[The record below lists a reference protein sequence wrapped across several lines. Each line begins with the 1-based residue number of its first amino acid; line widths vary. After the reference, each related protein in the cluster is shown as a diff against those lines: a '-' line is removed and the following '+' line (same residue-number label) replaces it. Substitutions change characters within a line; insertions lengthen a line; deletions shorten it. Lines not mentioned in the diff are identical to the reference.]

1 MSLWKYEYLVG
12 KLRND
17 KSCCSHKRLFC
28 WLTIWSV
35 GHIKLFLGL
44 NAFFYAIV
52 QAFSN
57 KSFYIL
63 NIHVD
68 FPWKEG
74 VLITA
79 EHQYYPV
86 FINFISKYLDI
97 ALIEFVQTQQQQPL
111 LSLFAWLFCWL
122 TMWSFEQIKLFQ
134 ALNAFFYTF
143 VQAFSN
149 KAFYFEYT

>member
-1 MSLWKYEYLVG
+1 M
-12 KLRND
+12 
-17 KSCCSHKRLFC
+17 
-28 WLTIWSV
+28 IWSFE
-35 GHIKLFLGL
+35 HIKLFLGL

-68 FPWKEG
+68 FPWKEA
-74 VLITA
+74 VLIPA

-97 ALIEFVQTQQQQPL
+97 ALIEFV
-111 LSLFAWLFCWL
+111 
-122 TMWSFEQIKLFQ
+122 
-134 ALNAFFYTF
+134 
-143 VQAFSN
+143 
-149 KAFYFEYT
+149 

>member
-1 MSLWKYEYLVG
+1 M
-12 KLRND
+12 
-17 KSCCSHKRLFC
+17 
-28 WLTIWSV
+28 IWSF

-74 VLITA
+74 VLIPA
-79 EHQYYPV
+79 EYYPV

-97 ALIEFVQTQQQQPL
+97 ALIEFV
-111 LSLFAWLFCWL
+111 
-122 TMWSFEQIKLFQ
+122 
-134 ALNAFFYTF
+134 
-143 VQAFSN
+143 
-149 KAFYFEYT
+149 